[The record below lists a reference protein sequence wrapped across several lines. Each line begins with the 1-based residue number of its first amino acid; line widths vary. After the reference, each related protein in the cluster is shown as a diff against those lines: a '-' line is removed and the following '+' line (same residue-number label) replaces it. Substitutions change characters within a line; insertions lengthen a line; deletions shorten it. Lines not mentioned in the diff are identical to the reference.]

1 MSREFVDSIQGGNN
15 LGAEKAFKDSI
26 ANKGGDALEVKRK
39 EISKTFVAGA
49 TGHAIHV
56 TTDQEVEENEE

>member
-26 ANKGGDALEVKRK
+26 ANKVGDALEVKRK
-39 EISKTFVAGA
+39 EVSKTFVAGA

>member
-1 MSREFVDSIQGGNN
+1 MSREFVDSVASGNN

-26 ANKGGDALEVKRK
+26 ANKVGDALEVRRK
-39 EISKTFVAGA
+39 EISKTFVAGV
-49 TGHAIHV
+49 TGHAIPV